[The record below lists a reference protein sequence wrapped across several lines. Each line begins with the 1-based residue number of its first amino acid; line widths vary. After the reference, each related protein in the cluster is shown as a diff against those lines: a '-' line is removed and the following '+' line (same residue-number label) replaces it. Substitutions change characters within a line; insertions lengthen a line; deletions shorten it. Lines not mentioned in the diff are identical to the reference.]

1 MAEAD
6 EEIDCHDA
14 ACVRGSPP
22 CEVLGVAACGVG
34 RINWTFF

>member
-1 MAEAD
+1 MAEAV
-6 EEIDCHDA
+6 EEIDYHDA